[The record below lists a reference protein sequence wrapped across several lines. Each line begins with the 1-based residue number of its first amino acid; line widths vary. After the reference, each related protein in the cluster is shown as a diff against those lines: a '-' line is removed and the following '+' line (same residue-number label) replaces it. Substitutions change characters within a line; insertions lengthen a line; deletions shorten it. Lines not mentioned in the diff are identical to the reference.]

1 MEDDIVLAAAIIIY
15 IYITILAE
23 DNIVLAA
30 AVIIYIY
37 I

>member
-1 MEDDIVLAAAIIIY
+1 MEDNIVLAAAIIIY
-15 IYITILAE
+15 IYITILVE

-30 AVIIYIY
+30 AIIIYIY